1 MRSEHRLVVVKGV
14 DNLIIIET
22 SDAILVAKKEDSQDV
37 KNIVELLK
45 ERNFQEAIEQRKVFR
60 PWGHFISI
68 EKDIGWQ
75 IKKIEVK
82 VGESISL
89 QKHHH
94 RSEHWI
100 IVKGTA
106 LVEIDDSK
114 KLIVENQSAYIPLGA
129 THRLSNPGKVPL
141 VLIEVQTG
149 EYLSEDDI
157 VRIDDKYGRIE

>member
-1 MRSEHRLVVVKGV
+1 M
-14 DNLIIIET
+14 DT
-22 SDAILVAKKEDSQDV
+22 ILYVGDSQDI

-45 ERNFQEAIEQRKVFR
+45 EKNFKEAIEHRKVYR

-68 EKDIGWQ
+68 ENELGWQ

-89 QKHHH
+89 QKHQH

-100 IVKGTA
+100 IIKGTA

-114 KLIVENQSAYIPLGA
+114 KLIFENQSAYIPLGA
-129 THRLSNPGKVPL
+129 THRLSNSGDVPL

-149 EYLSEDDI
+149 AYLSEEDI
-157 VRIDDKYGRIE
+157 VRLDDKYGRLE